1 MALPGIPMS
10 YLVAHPSTIEQIES
24 FYDSSSVSLFA
35 EVISPLLI
43 EHNNLEKAR
52 EFLES
57 EIPWLQC
64 MLSLIP
70 GIDIFPAEGNYV
82 MCSYLVPQG
91 MDLGASSVE
100 ELEDKM
106 RMHGF
111 LIRKLDDIRG
121 LEKGR
126 YFCVSV
132 RTREENEKLVEALR
146 HIILEQ

>member
-1 MALPGIPMS
+1 
-10 YLVAHPSTIEQIES
+10 
-24 FYDSSSVSLFA
+24 
-35 EVISPLLI
+35 
-43 EHNNLEKAR
+43 
-52 EFLES
+52 
-57 EIPWLQC
+57 

-100 ELEDKM
+100 ELEDKL